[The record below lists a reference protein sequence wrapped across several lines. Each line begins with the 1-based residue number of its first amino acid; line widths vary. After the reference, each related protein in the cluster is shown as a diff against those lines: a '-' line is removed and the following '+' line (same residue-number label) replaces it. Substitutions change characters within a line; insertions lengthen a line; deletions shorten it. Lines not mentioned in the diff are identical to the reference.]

1 MGALHLHF
9 PSVAAVETGH
19 PNFFSSDIPGDKSN
33 ASRQCSADHC
43 FSDAE
48 PFFIG

>member
-19 PNFFSSDIPGDKSN
+19 PNFFSANVPGDEAN
-33 ASRQCSADHC
+33 ASRQRSADHS
-43 FSDAE
+43 FSNAKALLVC
-48 PFFIG
+48 